1 MIRLHGGKFQVYQLK
16 REFLQVQAEDALQ
29 KKRRLHQSYQFGVL
43 GRHAVGILNESLELV
58 VLCEGDD
65 LQHSPELGENL
76 KVDSIVRTTCFSTS
90 AQK

>member
-1 MIRLHGGKFQVYQLK
+1 MYQLK
-16 REFLQVQAEDALQ
+16 REFLQVQAEDALR
-29 KKRRLHQSYQFGVL
+29 KNRRLHQSYQFGVL
-43 GRHAVGILNESLELV
+43 GCHAVGILNESLELV

-76 KVDSIVRTTCFSTS
+76 KVDSKVRTTRFPTC